1 MNRLILALAL
11 TPALFVTGV
20 QAQTV
25 SDDVTKALWCG
36 EALVIAFSSP
46 PPDITADQKAQ
57 AQAYIDGGN
66 ALIDKATQGYLN
78 AGNTEEQVTK
88 AKSDMVAEITPIVTQ
103 GTDASKA
110 RYSFG
115 DCVAL
120 LPGQAPAPAAPA
132 APAADASSSSAA
144 Q

>member
-11 TPALFVTGV
+11 TPALFATSV

-36 EALVIAFSSP
+36 TALVIAFSSP

-57 AQAYIDGGN
+57 AQTYIDGGN
-66 ALIDKATQGYLN
+66 ALVDKATQGYLN

-88 AKSDMVAEITPIVTQ
+88 AKSDMVAEITPIIAQ
-103 GTDASKA
+103 GGDASKA
-110 RYSFG
+110 RYSFA

-132 APAADASSSSAA
+132 ADASSSSAA